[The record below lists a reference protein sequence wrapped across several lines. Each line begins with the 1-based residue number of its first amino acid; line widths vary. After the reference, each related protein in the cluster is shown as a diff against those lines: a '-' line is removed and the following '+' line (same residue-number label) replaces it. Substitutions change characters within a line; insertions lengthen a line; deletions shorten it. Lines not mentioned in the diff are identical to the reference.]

1 MNRPESLYIHIPFCI
16 SKCSYCDFFSVTCG
30 KTKVPDEYVQALCKE
45 IIFKLKQF
53 NVHTLKTIYIGGGTP
68 SLLSKNQLNE
78 IVASIKAAAALSD
91 GYEFTI
97 EVNPD
102 DITEEL
108 LDDFESIGVTRIS
121 CGIQSMNKASLNY
134 VGRRAS
140 YEQNINALQLMKNK
154 WKGQLSVDVICG
166 LPEETE
172 SSFIL
177 GLQKLLEFSPDHIS
191 MYSLTVE
198 DETPLGK
205 QVSKGAL
212 EIDYDFQDDL
222 WLKGR
227 EFLRKNN
234 YSHYEVSNF
243 SKNGMECKHNL
254 AYWKH
259 KSYIGV
265 GSGGCGTVYDD
276 SGCGYRWTNKADI
289 NGYINCWKND
299 NFLNDDFIEAEEIE
313 KDVSLF
319 EFFMMGF
326 RKLSGITDYEYYDVF
341 KEKLPEDKIHI
352 FNKWKKQNLL
362 DITPEGSTIR
372 YKLNDDGILLLNRF
386 LEELL

>member
-1 MNRPESLYIHIPFCI
+1 
-16 SKCSYCDFFSVTCG
+16 
-30 KTKVPDEYVQALCKE
+30 
-45 IIFKLKQF
+45 
-53 NVHTLKTIYIGGGTP
+53 
-68 SLLSKNQLNE
+68 
-78 IVASIKAAAALSD
+78 
-91 GYEFTI
+91 
-97 EVNPD
+97 
-102 DITEEL
+102 
-108 LDDFESIGVTRIS
+108 
-121 CGIQSMNKASLNY
+121 MNKASLNY

-140 YEQNINALQLMKNK
+140 YEQNVNALQLMKNK

-198 DETPLGK
+198 TETPLGK

-212 EIDYDFQDDL
+212 DIDYDFQDDL

-289 NGYINCWKND
+289 NGYINCWKNE
-299 NFLNDDFIEAEEIE
+299 NYLNDDFIEAEEIE

>member
-1 MNRPESLYIHIPFCI
+1 M
-16 SKCSYCDFFSVTCG
+16 
-30 KTKVPDEYVQALCKE
+30 VPDEYVQALCKE
-45 IIFKLKQF
+45 IIFRLKQY
-53 NVHTLKTIYIGGGTP
+53 NVPTLKTIYIGGGTP

-78 IVASIKAAAALSD
+78 IVTGIKAAAALSE

-121 CGIQSMNKASLNY
+121 CGIQSMNKASLKY

-140 YEQNINALQLMKNK
+140 YEQNVNALQLIKNK

-198 DETPLGK
+198 AETPLGK

-212 EIDYDFQDDL
+212 DIDYDFQDDL

-289 NGYINCWKND
+289 NGYINYWKND
-299 NFLNDDFIEAEEIE
+299 NYLNDDFIEAEEIE

>member
-45 IIFKLKQF
+45 IIFRLKQY

-68 SLLSKNQLNE
+68 SLLSKTQLNE
-78 IVASIKAAAALSD
+78 IVAGIKAAAALSD

-97 EVNPD
+97 EANPD

-276 SGCGYRWTNKADI
+276 SCCGYRWTNKADI